1 MHVKRAAAILAVLVD
16 EMMFTLL
23 FFVILPVFGVHLP
36 IGIYIGIMAILVTK
50 DIIVIKLI
58 WNVVVGP
65 PLMGKEALI
74 GKKGVTFADM
84 DTYGFV
90 RIDNELW
97 KAETTVP
104 LKKGEEVEVVD
115 MDGLFLVV
123 EPAVSQDG

>member
-1 MHVKRAAAILAVLVD
+1 MYVKRAAAILAVLAD

-23 FFVILPVFGVHLP
+23 FFGILPAFGVHLP
-36 IGIYIGIMAILVTK
+36 IIIYISIMAVLVTK

-74 GKKGVTFADM
+74 GKMGVAFADM
-84 DTYGFV
+84 DTYGFI

-97 KAETTVP
+97 KAETAVP
-104 LKKGEEVEVVD
+104 LKKGEEVEVVE

-123 EPAVSQDG
+123 EPVVSGD